1 VANSASRRIRST
13 CAAISATCLRIVS
26 PVSSEVVRLTGEGLK
41 GSQRIVAEIRRLADM
56 AVENRSL
63 AEQVSVASSA
73 MSQRG
78 KALADNVAAF
88 RLA

>member
-1 VANSASRRIRST
+1 VEASDEQAGHIH
-13 CAAISATCLRIVS
+13 AAV
-26 PVSSEVVRLTGEGLK
+26 SEVVRLTGEGLK
-41 GSQRIVAEIRRLADM
+41 GSQRIVSEIRRLADM

-78 KALADNVAAF
+78 KALADDVAAF